1 LAKVGQVRD
10 FVASLPKVELHV
22 HLVGSASMDTVL
34 ELARRHP
41 DRGVPTE
48 PEALRAFYE
57 FTGFAH
63 FIEVYVKVN
72 SLVTTGVD
80 VTALV
85 VGLAASLARN
95 NVRYAEV
102 TVSPIGHLIMG
113 TDPDELADALTA
125 GRRAA
130 RERYGVELAWV
141 FDIPGGYERVDTL
154 GTVLWVLAHRPEGTV
169 GFGLGG
175 AEEGIPRERF
185 VRSFQ
190 LAREAGLRS
199 VPHAGE
205 TTGPETI
212 WSALRSLGAERIG
225 HGTSAVS
232 DPSLVAYLV
241 EHGIPVEVCPTSNLC
256 TRAVP
261 SLAAHPLPRLLDAG
275 VPVTL
280 ATDDPGMFHTDL
292 NREYLL
298 CHEHFGL
305 GRTEL
310 AELSRA
316 GVRAAFCSDELKK
329 RLLAEIDA
337 AQTNPASL

>member
-1 LAKVGQVRD
+1 MEDYIA
-10 FVASLPKVELHV
+10 ALPKAELHV

-34 ELARRHP
+34 KLARRHP
-41 DRGVPTE
+41 HRGVPTE
-48 PEALRAFYE
+48 PDALRQFYE
-57 FTGFAH
+57 FTDFAH
-63 FIEVYVKVN
+63 FIQVYIKVN
-72 SLVTTGVD
+72 SLVTTGAD

-85 VGLAASLARN
+85 TGLAADLARN

-102 TVSPIGHLIMG
+102 TVTPIPHVLMG
-113 TDPDELADALTA
+113 IDPDELTEALTA
-125 GRRAA
+125 GRLAA
-130 RERYGVELAWV
+130 RERFGVELAWV
-141 FDIPGGYERVDTL
+141 FDIPGGLELFDGL
-154 GTVLWVLAHRPEGTV
+154 GTVLWVLHHRPEGTV

-185 VRSFQ
+185 VRSFGM
-190 LAREAGLRS
+190 ARDAGLRL

-212 WSALRSLGAERIG
+212 WSALRNLNAERIG

-232 DPSLVAYLV
+232 DRELLAYLAAN
-241 EHGIPVEVCPTSNLC
+241 GIPVEVCPTSNLC

-261 SLAAHPLPRLLDAG
+261 SLAEHPLPRLLEAG

-305 GRTEL
+305 GRSEL
-310 AELSRA
+310 ADLART
-316 GVRAAFCSDELKK
+316 GVRAAFCDDELK
-329 RLLAEIDA
+329 RSLLAEIDA
-337 AQTNPASL
+337 VT

>member
-1 LAKVGQVRD
+1 VKD

-22 HLVGSASMDTVL
+22 HLVGSASVDTVL
-34 ELARRHP
+34 ALARRHP

-48 PEALRAFYE
+48 PEELHRFYE
-57 FTGFAH
+57 FTDFAH
-63 FIEVYVKVN
+63 FIEVYTKVS
-72 SLVTTGVD
+72 SLVTSGID

-85 VGLAASLARN
+85 VGLAADLARN

-102 TVSPIGHLIMG
+102 TVTPIWHLLMG
-113 TDPDELADALTA
+113 TDPEELAEALTV

-130 RERYGVELAWV
+130 RERYGVDLAWV

-154 GTVLWVLAHRPEGTV
+154 GTAIWVLAHRPAGTV

-175 AEEGIPRERF
+175 MEEGIPRERF
-185 VRSFQ
+185 VRSFE
-190 LAREAGLRS
+190 LAREAGLRL

-212 WSALRSLGAERIG
+212 WAALRSLNAERIG
-225 HGTSAVS
+225 HGTSAVA
-232 DPSLVAYLV
+232 DPALVDYLV

-256 TRAVP
+256 TRAVR
-261 SLAAHPLPRLLDAG
+261 SLAEHPLPRLLEAG

-305 GRTEL
+305 GRAEL

-316 GVRAAFCSDELKK
+316 GVRAAFCSAELKET
-329 RLLAEIDA
+329 LLAEIDG
-337 AQTNPASL
+337 QLP